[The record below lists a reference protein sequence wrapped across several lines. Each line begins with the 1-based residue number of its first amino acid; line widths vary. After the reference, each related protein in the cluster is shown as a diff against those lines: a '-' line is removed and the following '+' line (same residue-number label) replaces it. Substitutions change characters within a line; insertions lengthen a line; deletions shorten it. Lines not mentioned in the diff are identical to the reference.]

1 MSERPRIVNARPF
14 DLSENDTRLLNTRNA
29 GGYGQNQDFVG
40 PPGSPYE
47 LNNWDWL
54 RLDSLGP
61 GWEHALRDVPVNR
74 REALNLLIIMKKKLL
89 RAASELTFYKERVT
103 ILQEQ
108 MIFQKKNEEKL
119 IKDYEFI
126 TPIILDVLEL
136 SHRAYIST
144 RDPFK
149 LRAAVKAQT
158 EELQRLRDKSSKVP
172 GLERTVRQQ
181 EELITRLETFM
192 DRQRN
197 HNVNTKLDK
206 RLPDWDPFDTGRL
219 DQLPPS
225 PTPLPDTSDAVAAT
239 ALRNLSNE
247 NESLRQTVTE
257 LSRTV
262 RNLAEQQQ
270 EDHARQ
276 KQQEEHYREE
286 LELLREH
293 QNQLAEQQATHNKR
307 MESAEKNTLKTSLA
321 DNEKYELYH
330 MLDTAEMRI
339 RNLEE
344 ELTLRDRRPQPPN
357 NEIPIYNRRTPA
369 YKEPFWR
376 HPGQDRLGTIRF
388 PPVIGLRDRPFRRL
402 PPEVHRAHAS
412 DSGLDR
418 HRSYQ
423 QSCFPVRAGS
433 STGFEEDWQREL
445 DDF

>member
-1 MSERPRIVNARPF
+1 RPRIVNAKPF
-14 DLSENDTRLLNTRNA
+14 DLSENDARLLNTGNTC
-29 GGYGQNQDFVG
+29 GYGQNQDFVG

-54 RLDSLGP
+54 QLDSLGP

-89 RAASELTFYKERVT
+89 RAASELTFYKQRVT

-108 MIFQKKNEEKL
+108 MIFQKRNEEKL
-119 IKDYEFI
+119 I
-126 TPIILDVLEL
+126 
-136 SHRAYIST
+136 
-144 RDPFK
+144 K
-149 LRAAVKAQT
+149 LRAAVKAQN

-181 EELITRLETFM
+181 EELITRLETFL

-197 HNVNTKLDK
+197 HNMNIKVDK
-206 RLPDWDPFDTGRL
+206 RLPDWDQFDTGRL

-225 PTPLPDTSDAVAAT
+225 PIPLPDTSDAVAAT

-276 KQQEEHYREE
+276 KQREEHYHEE

-293 QNQLAEQQATHNKR
+293 QNRLAEQQATHNKQ
-307 MESAEKNTLKTSLA
+307 MESAVS
-321 DNEKYELYH
+321 
-330 MLDTAEMRI
+330 
-339 RNLEE
+339 
-344 ELTLRDRRPQPPN
+344 
-357 NEIPIYNRRTPA
+357 
-369 YKEPFWR
+369 
-376 HPGQDRLGTIRF
+376 
-388 PPVIGLRDRPFRRL
+388 
-402 PPEVHRAHAS
+402 
-412 DSGLDR
+412 
-418 HRSYQ
+418 
-423 QSCFPVRAGS
+423 
-433 STGFEEDWQREL
+433 
-445 DDF
+445 